1 MPSNVLFFVVLRQ
14 SATSAER
21 LNFQVWNGIGHK
33 PFAITTK
40 HVYLPSL
47 ASEIDTII

>member
-14 SATSAER
+14 SAISAER
-21 LNFQVWNGIGHK
+21 LNLQVLNGMGHN
-33 PFAITTK
+33 PFAITAQ
-40 HVYLPSL
+40 HIYLLSL